1 MKIEIRKGK
10 RGESHK
16 FMCYIGG
23 VLCLGANTLPT
34 LVTRIARELDLA
46 FPVEPKKGKES

>member
-16 FMCYIGG
+16 FMVLIGG
-23 VLCLGANTLPT
+23 KLCMGANTIAALAG
-34 LVTRIARELDLA
+34 RIARELELE
-46 FPVEPKKGKES
+46 FGESKK